1 MTDSVMQ
8 RDDVAQLLHDAG
20 CPDEFTQRFLTAMET
35 GSISDQLRLLRTQRT
50 RQLDRI
56 HCEERKLDHL
66 DFLRYTLEKQMPTQ
80 PQKAERMRMKRLRQ
94 TQNP

>member
-35 GSISDQLRLLRTQRT
+35 ESISDQLRLLRTQRT
-50 RQLDRI
+50 RQLERV

-80 PQKAERMRMKRLRQ
+80 PQKAKRMRMKRLRQ

>member
-8 RDDVAQLLHDAG
+8 RDDVAQLLRDAD

-35 GSISDQLRLLRTQRT
+35 ESISDQLRLLRTQRT
-50 RQLDRI
+50 RQLERV

-66 DFLRYTLEKQMPTQ
+66 DFLRYTLEKQIPIQ
-80 PQKAERMRMKRLRQ
+80 QKKIKR
-94 TQNP
+94 QNGRTVATG